1 MQFAPRWW
9 WAALTVVIAAAIHA
23 FTAWEKK
30 GPIFAADEVGTVGA
44 SQVIAHG
51 GTDWILAGSGYMPGT
66 ALLLSP
72 AWWFTD
78 DPFTVYRVGLCL
90 GVALT
95 LLTAIPLAQI
105 ARHVGIRSVAGSY
118 VVAGVILLAPARTVP
133 SNYVISEQLLTLVT
147 ACIVAWAFRVR
158 RSPSLVTHGVLGALA
173 ALAFLAHGRGIALT
187 AAVCAWVLIASW
199 RNWSGVLISWGSAAV
214 VAALSWLL
222 YRWVAS
228 ELYWNDDRVNQ
239 TFNGLLDHTPM
250 ELLGTVFG
258 QAWYVLAAW
267 PAVGIIGMAIAVRR
281 WRLKSADLLLGIA
294 LLTTLALALVQLD
307 KTNESVGLIRLDA
320 WIYGRYLD
328 HLYTV
333 AAVIGLAIVVRVRSR
348 LILAFVAGAGAVIAA
363 GFLLITAPQI
373 VPGSAWSHVHVAGV
387 VHMLSLENYATSTA
401 EPWLMLTLAA
411 WGISALIA
419 AAARVRTTVQL
430 LGVLWLALSVATDAN
445 VVDLH
450 DEPKRLTTHAADEVA
465 PVLPAGEPVAFNIE
479 YGLGINTFAFAFH
492 PREVVPVTV
501 EEAAAGYSGIYT
513 VYGDVTPYDK
523 GALPFY
529 DGSLYN
535 FWFWVFPGQA
545 FDDLDAEGRLT
556 RPEIDNS

>member
-1 MQFAPRWW
+1 VQFAPRWW
-9 WAALTVVIAAAIHA
+9 WAALALVTPAGAHTYA
-23 FTAWEKK
+23 AWERL
-30 GPIFAADEVGTVGA
+30 GPLFAADEVSTVGA
-44 SQVIAHG
+44 AQVIAHG
-51 GTDWILAGSGYMPGT
+51 GTDWVLSGSGYMPGT

-72 AWWFTD
+72 AWWFTA
-78 DPFTVYRVGLCL
+78 DPFTVYGVGLCL

-147 ACIVAWAFRVR
+147 AFIVAWAFRVR
-158 RSPSLVTHGVLGALA
+158 RSPSLVAHSVLGVLA

-199 RNWSGVLISWGSAAV
+199 GKWSAVLISWGSAAG
-214 VAALSWLL
+214 VAALSWVL

-239 TFNGLLDHTPM
+239 TFNGLMDHTPM

-258 QAWYVLAAW
+258 QAWYLLAAW
-267 PAVGIIGMAIAVRR
+267 PAVGIIGVAIAVKRR
-281 WRLKSADLLLGIA
+281 RLRSAELLLA
-294 LLTTLALALVQLD
+294 LALTTTLALALVQLD

-333 AAVIGLAIVVRVRSR
+333 AAVLGLAILVRVRSR
-348 LILAFVAGAGAVIAA
+348 LILAFVVATGAVISA

-373 VPGSAWSHVHVAGV
+373 VTGSAWAHVHVAGV
-387 VHMLSLENYATSTA
+387 VHMLSLDNYATNTA
-401 EPWLMLTLAA
+401 EPWPLLTAAA
-411 WGISALIA
+411 WAISVLIA
-419 AAARVRTTVQL
+419 AAAVFRMGLSVL
-430 LGVLWLALSVATDAN
+430 AVLWLSLSVATDGN
-445 VVDLH
+445 VVDSH
-450 DEPKRLTTHAADEVA
+450 DESKRITRDAADEVA
-465 PVLPAGEPVAFNIE
+465 TVLEDDVAVAFDIN
-479 YGLGINTFAFAFH
+479 YGLGINAFAFAFH

-501 EEAAAGYSGIYT
+501 EEASQTYPAIYT
-513 VYGDVTPYDK
+513 VYGELSPLDE
-523 GALPFY
+523 GALPLY
-529 DGSLYN
+529 NASMYN
-535 FWFWVFPGQA
+535 FWLWVFPGPV
-545 FDDLDAEGRLT
+545 FDELDTDGRLAHAVN
-556 RPEIDNS
+556 DN